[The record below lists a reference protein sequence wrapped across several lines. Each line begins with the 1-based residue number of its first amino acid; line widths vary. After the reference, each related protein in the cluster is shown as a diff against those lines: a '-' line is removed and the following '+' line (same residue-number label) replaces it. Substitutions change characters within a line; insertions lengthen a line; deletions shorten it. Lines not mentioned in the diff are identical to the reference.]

1 MISMTINLLE
11 TKVDEPV
18 NPREMQL
25 ALAGF
30 LEKDAASFM
39 QELWELLLS
48 AQSHP
53 TGISPAILEKKRK
66 ELEKQAIERERVRS
80 VLQKKRETEQ
90 KARKDTPQ
98 AKDKER
104 IREVRQRASHDR
116 RSVDRRSRKRK
127 HRRRDSSSSSSSTS
141 SSSSSASSTVSQKSS
156 SSSSSCS
163 SHSSRSRSRSKTYSR
178 YRRKR
183 YLHCQRLSSAL
194 TESRIPI

>member
-1 MISMTINLLE
+1 MTINLLE

>member
-1 MISMTINLLE
+1 MTINLLE

-104 IREVRQRASHDR
+104 IREEVRQRASHDR